1 MGRRKWRRG
10 AGVGGWG
17 GGPGWG
23 MGWVGGGGAPMGGEG
38 GVALFSFDFFAF
50 LSLFVASDSRVIFMT
65 GLCVAVFFMLRLA

>member
-1 MGRRKWRRG
+1 METGGRGRG
-10 AGVGGWG
+10 GGEGVRDGGWG
-17 GGPGWG
+17 GWG
-23 MGWVGGGGAPMGGEG
+23 EGGTDGRGG